1 MSGFG
6 QYCTQEN
13 AGRRYTLREAEGFI
27 IPNEKEREVNQGRVK
42 RLSDANIRVKRFGH
56 NRFMAFHDDGSIA
69 YYLHRSAIVYFD
81 AIKKTLRVDL
91 CGWPTTTT
99 RQAIMQFAAPYGLK
113 FCWAGRKGDTCIG
126 WRDQGE
132 LVFQNNI
139 TLSVA
144 S

>member
-6 QYCTQEN
+6 QHCPQSTT
-13 AGRRYTLREAEGFI
+13 GRRYTLREAECFI

-69 YYLHRSAIVYFD
+69 YYLHRSPVVYFD
-81 AIKKTLRVDL
+81 APAKTLRVDL
-91 CGWPTTTT
+91 CGWPTITT
-99 RQAIMQFAAPYGLK
+99 RQAIMQFAEPYGLK
-113 FCWAGRKGDTCIG
+113 YCWADRKRGTVIG
-126 WRDQGE
+126 WRDQGK
-132 LVFQNNI
+132 LMFDNNI